1 MKHITCLVVLVLL
14 TVPALYSGPLDS
26 SVEPPAVITLDTSLV
41 TAKPRLLPENMS
53 FMENTMWGEHGV
65 LRSLGIASPL
75 TPEVRKSELS
85 LRRTML
91 TAHQIGGFV
100 TLGLMGT
107 TAYFGQR
114 TLDGHVTLSDKHS
127 LFARLTIISYSV
139 TALLAVLS
147 PPPYIRRDEWST
159 TTTHKTLAWLHAA
172 GMILTP
178 IVGGMVWHFQRYP
191 VRTMIQNDSAAR
203 FHQISAYITT
213 AILAAA
219 MAVMTF

>member
-1 MKHITCLVVLVLL
+1 MKRISCLVLLVLL
-14 TVPALYSGPLDS
+14 TVPALYSGALEN

-41 TAKPRLLPENMS
+41 TARPRLLPENMS
-53 FMENTMWGEHGV
+53 FMEKTMWGEHGV
-65 LRSLGIASPL
+65 LRGLGIASPL
-75 TPEVRKSELS
+75 TPEVRKSELT

-203 FHQISAYITT
+203 FHQIAAYITT